1 MLKTLTLLTVA
12 ALSSKTALAQT
23 PDTQKLD
30 KSFTGQA
37 ALGESGF
44 VTISTD
50 GEHVAFLSKA
60 SDIVPAP
67 VIGFFTNELYV
78 RDVRTGSTSQVN
90 LGSAGQSLTA
100 YMFLNSSIHQR
111 CSISADGRFVAFPS
125 RVDDPGLGDT
135 NGNVDIFLRD
145 LQQGTTELISTGP
158 TGATLF
164 SRTTLSSLSDDAR
177 FVAFIG
183 HGDEYVPG
191 LPTPIAG
198 DQVYLR
204 DRQAG
209 LTKIVSHPASDEVL
223 NVVISADGSTIAYV
237 TGSLGTHNDE
247 LWIYDVATGTD
258 VNLGSFKIDEGL
270 SIDGTGSKVAFAT
283 KLREVIPGDTNKKSD
298 VFVIDVATG
307 VISPVNVATDGHRGT
322 GAAFNPSISPDGRYV
337 AFDATGDGLAPVR
350 LPTASATQLLHVYIH
365 DLETGLTT
373 LGSINDQ
380 GLAGVGSV
388 NQASARVG
396 STRALSEHG
405 SQLVFDSDYWNL
417 AKPATTNQG
426 VFLRELH
433 TDGPALSMTGLV
445 AGSSATL
452 HITGASP
459 SGAVLVGVSLA
470 GQGPL
475 PSYWGLL
482 DLSPPITTAYFT
494 ADASGTMAQALHVP
508 ASLVG
513 TGVFVQG
520 VDLIG
525 YEATTTFF
533 GVVQ

>member
-1 MLKTLTLLTVA
+1 MHYALTLFVTACLA
-12 ALSSKTALAQT
+12 SSANPQT

-30 KSFTGQA
+30 KSFTGA
-37 ALGESGF
+37 APLGSSDF
-44 VTISTD
+44 ATISTD
-50 GEHVAFLSKA
+50 GEYVAFLSNA
-60 SDIVPAP
+60 SDIIPAP
-67 VIGFFTNELYV
+67 VFGLFANELYV
-78 RDVRTGSTSQVN
+78 RDVRAESTIQVN
-90 LGSAGQSLTA
+90 LGSSGQSLTA

-111 CSISADGRFVAFPS
+111 CSISSDGRFVAFPS

-164 SRTTLSSLSDDAR
+164 SRTTLSSMSDDAR
-177 FVAFIG
+177 YVAFIG
-183 HGDEYVPG
+183 HGNEFVPG
-191 LPTPIAG
+191 LPQPLAG

-204 DRQAG
+204 DRQTG
-209 LTKIVSHPASDEVL
+209 LTKIVSHLLGDQVL

-237 TGSLGTHNDE
+237 TDSLGTNNDN
-247 LWIYDVATGTD
+247 LWVYDVATGTD
-258 VNLGSFKIDEGL
+258 ANLGRFEINEGL

-283 KLREVIPGDTNKKSD
+283 EMREVIPGDTNKKSD
-298 VFVIDVATG
+298 VFVIDVVTG
-307 VISPVNVATDGHRGT
+307 VIAPVNISTSGHRGD

-337 AFDATGDGLAPVR
+337 AFDATGEGLAPVR
-350 LPTASATQLLHVYIH
+350 QPAPSATQLHHVYIH

-373 LGSINDQ
+373 LGSINDLGIAGQ
-380 GLAGVGSV
+380 GEL
-388 NQASARVG
+388 NQASAHIG
-396 STRALSEHG
+396 STRSLSEHG
-405 SQLVFDSDYWNL
+405 SQLVFDSNFLNL
-417 AKPATTNQG
+417 AKPTTTNQG

-433 TDGPALSMTGLV
+433 KDGPALSMTGLV
-445 AGSSATL
+445 AGSNATL

-459 SGAVLVGVSLA
+459 SGAILVGVSLA

-482 DLSPPITTAYFT
+482 DLSPPITTGYFT
-494 ADASGTMAQALHVP
+494 ADANGTVAQALHVP

-513 TGVFVQG
+513 TGVFAQG
-520 VDLIG
+520 IDLIG
-525 YEATTTFF
+525 YEATTTYF